1 MNYEVA
7 CFYTYGIL
15 LAHGNKALPKIM
27 PCHRLSNSL
36 LSQKVRGELFME
48 ITSNTTPP
56 VHSST
61 LEEKFKHLKFPK
73 FHHEKHKPI
82 VNINEVADNQL
93 TFGAK
98 IADAV
103 ASSVGSWPFIIIQSM
118 ILAAWIILNS
128 ATFVF
133 MHKWDPYPYILL
145 NLALSF
151 QAAYSAPF
159 IMMSQNRQAVKDR
172 LTAENDYK
180 TDVKGEQ
187 EICHILEHLDH
198 QDGLILQI
206 AQRLEAQSKR
216 IDEQE
221 QLILQIVQKMDTQQ
235 QFMKEQHQEILK
247 LLKSPLQESQE

>member
-1 MNYEVA
+1 
-7 CFYTYGIL
+7 
-15 LAHGNKALPKIM
+15 
-27 PCHRLSNSL
+27 
-36 LSQKVRGELFME
+36 ME

-56 VHSST
+56 VHTST
-61 LEEKFKHLKFPK
+61 LEEKLKHLKFPK

-82 VNINEVADNQL
+82 VNVNEVADSQL
-93 TFGAK
+93 TIGAK
-98 IADAV
+98 VADAV
-103 ASSVGSWPFIIIQSM
+103 ASGVGSWTFIIVQSM
-118 ILAAWIILNS
+118 ILAAWIILN
-128 ATFVF
+128 TVNIVFV
-133 MHKWDPYPYILL
+133 HKWDAYPYILL

-151 QAAYSAPF
+151 QAAFAAPF
-159 IMMSQNRQAVKDR
+159 VMMSQNRQSTKDR

-187 EICHILEHLDH
+187 EICHILEHLEH

-206 AQRLEAQSKR
+206 AQRLEIQNKR

-247 LLKSPLQESQE
+247 LLNSPSQENQE